1 LAFFDDFTFSNFDI
15 EDEDGVSNIFAS
27 ADAQVE
33 VYTISGTL
41 AARGTGM
48 DVVRSLNKGFYI
60 VRITENGV
68 TRSLRIAK

>member
-1 LAFFDDFTFSNFDI
+1 
-15 EDEDGVSNIFAS
+15 
-27 ADAQVE
+27 
-33 VYTISGTL
+33 
-41 AARGTGM
+41 M